1 MNFRQSYGNS
11 GELFLLVL
19 DEAQVL
25 LEEHEF
31 RELSRIKYLI
41 LRSFKKVISLG
52 ATLPQNFATLM
63 EEKLLSPKLYNAV
76 VSEPNRNVYIE
87 SKFVSDDEKRVGCL
101 VGVVERFLESYSE
114 GIIFVYFSCL
124 ATLREF
130 GDIFPNSV
138 SISSETSDIA
148 LAHKQISRTRIILA
162 TKAASV
168 GLDISKIR
176 QIGNGSGSY
185 SSHR

>member
-1 MNFRQSYGNS
+1 M
-11 GELFLLVL
+11 LVL

-25 LEEHEF
+25 LEEREF

-52 ATLPQNFATLM
+52 ATLPQNFATLV

-76 VSEPNRNVYIE
+76 VSERNRNVYIE
-87 SKFVSDDEKRVGCL
+87 SKFVSDDEKRVGCM

-124 ATLREF
+124 ATLRGF

-185 SSHR
+185 SSRR